1 MSPEFVIVTDCAS
14 IESSIILSMKL
25 AFVSAHPAP
34 YRDPFL
40 RRLAARKDIDVKI
53 YSLSSADRG
62 HGFWNLEECG
72 YKSELIGEDGDHS
85 IACFFRL
92 LFRIILGGFDVICWP
107 GFSLPCT
114 KAALI
119 VCALMGKR
127 YGFCADSIAQPKRSW
142 LSKIIKRFVIKKV
155 DFIFVPGKAARDFFV
170 NEFQYPIQ
178 RICLGQY
185 AMDGLEIEKKLS
197 LLRRERK
204 LGLRRKFGLAP
215 DDTVFIMVANM
226 IQTRHYPITA
236 MAFKRFAE
244 KRPGFRFVMVGSG
257 PELEK
262 IQCMAADTD
271 SLRVIPGLPFDE
283 MLELYSVADVYVHGG
298 CEPASTALV
307 IGAIAK
313 LPLIT
318 SRSVGCA
325 ADVLVDGETGV
336 LIEDCLSEDDWVHGF
351 ERMIYKRSEWQKYGE
366 KARELSRS
374 LDSDV
379 VVDSFVSQIH
389 NCD

>member
-1 MSPEFVIVTDCAS
+1 
-14 IESSIILSMKL
+14 MKL
-25 AFVSAHPAP
+25 AFVSSHPAP
-34 YRDPFL
+34 YRDSFL
-40 RRLAARKDIDVKI
+40 RRLVVRKDVDVKV
-53 YSLSSADRG
+53 YSLSAADRA

-72 YKSELIGEDGDHS
+72 YKSELIGDDGDHS

-119 VCALMGKR
+119 ACALMRKR
-127 YGFCADSIAQPKRSW
+127 YGFCADSIAQPKRSL
-142 LSKIIKRFVIKKV
+142 LSKIIKRFVIKKA

-185 AMDGLEIEKKLS
+185 AMDGLEVEKKIMSFRSRHKLE
-197 LLRRERK
+197 LRH
-204 LGLRRKFGLAP
+204 KFGLAA

-226 IQTRHYPITA
+226 IRTRCYPVTA

-244 KRPGFRFVMVGSG
+244 KRQGFRFVMVGSG
-257 PELEK
+257 PELK
-262 IQCMAADTD
+262 KMQCMAADTD
-271 SLRVIPGLPFDE
+271 SLHVIPGLSFDE
-283 MLELYSVADVYVHGG
+283 MLKLYSVADVYVHGG

-307 IGAIAK
+307 IGAIAN

-318 SRSVGCA
+318 SRSVGCS

-336 LIEDCLSEDDWVHGF
+336 LVEDCLSEDDWVHGF
-351 ERMIYKRSEWQKYGE
+351 ERMLSSRSEWQKYGE

-379 VVDSFVSQIH
+379 VIDSFISLLKHHI
-389 NCD
+389 C